1 VCGILRFNWK
11 RSAYAQRRLT
21 TGRRLDLRTC
31 GSNGLENRITI
42 RDTLWNLEIDLE
54 NSDETWS
61 KASELDLSPNS
72 VNADAH
78 GLANALI
85 RDIYDRS

>member
-1 VCGILRFNWK
+1 
-11 RSAYAQRRLT
+11 
-21 TGRRLDLRTC
+21 
-31 GSNGLENRITI
+31 LENRITI